1 MKESKLLAL
10 ALSFEDAPKYVKK
23 AAQELKDAYL
33 RQEKAE
39 DQFQQWNKEREDAK
53 NDLKKSVRDF
63 DKALKKWDPAKAD
76 GLEDAPV
83 KEGK

>member
-1 MKESKLLAL
+1 MNESKLLAL
-10 ALSFEDAPKYVKK
+10 ALSFEDAPEDVKK

-39 DQFQQWNKEREDAK
+39 DQFQQWNKERDAAK

-63 DKALKKWDPAKAD
+63 DKVLRKWDPGKGE